1 LIKYLNT
8 RFVESIPLKVLFLK
22 KLINPG
28 TPVKTFAEYSS
39 TVATNKDDQKL
50 DIKLSETVLSKEG
63 RDFLFNKL
71 LNTDP
76 TKRLNIHEKN
86 DYLGLDPATPKPKF
100 SLISRSSS
108 AITSITTKTVN
119 KNDI

>member
-1 LIKYLNT
+1 MIKYLNT
-8 RFVESIPLKVLFLK
+8 RFVESIPLKVLFFK
-22 KLINPG
+22 KLNNPG

-39 TVATNKDDQKL
+39 TVATNQDDQKL
-50 DIKLSETVLSKEG
+50 DIKSSETVLSRDG
-63 RDFLFNKL
+63 RDFLFYKL

-76 TKRLNIHEKN
+76 TKRLNIHEKI
-86 DYLGLDPATPKPKF
+86 DYLGLGPSTPKPRF